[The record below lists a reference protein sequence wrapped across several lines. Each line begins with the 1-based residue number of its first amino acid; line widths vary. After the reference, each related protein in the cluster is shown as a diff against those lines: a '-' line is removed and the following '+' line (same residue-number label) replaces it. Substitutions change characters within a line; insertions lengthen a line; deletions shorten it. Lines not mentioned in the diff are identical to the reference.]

1 MLDSGQIEQAAAK
14 IQKGGCIIYPTETL
28 YALGG
33 NALNPEAAAKV
44 CRLKSRPRGKPL
56 PVIIGNIEQLFL
68 LTECNIQEFYGLL
81 DNFWPGPLSIL
92 VPGKEELPLEIRDS
106 GGMVCVRWSSSNIS
120 QQLCLCSAA
129 PLIASSA
136 NRDGES
142 PPLIPLDLDPGLK
155 QQVDHVLTREE
166 EDGTSMP
173 STIVRIL
180 DRSGL
185 KVIRQGAVSNEDL
198 EQAGYTLF
206 S

>member
-1 MLDSGQIEQAAAK
+1 MLNSGQIEQAATR

-68 LTECNIQEFYGLL
+68 LTEWNTREFYGLL

-92 VPGKEELPLEIRDS
+92 VPGREELPLEIRDNR
-106 GGMVCVRWSSSNIS
+106 GMVCVRWSSSYIS
-120 QQLCLCSAA
+120 QQLCLRSAA

-136 NRDGES
+136 NRDGET
-142 PPLIPLDLDPGLK
+142 PPLIPQDLDPGLK
-155 QQVDHVLTREE
+155 QQVDHVLTQERGDE
-166 EDGTSMP
+166 SSKP
-173 STIVRIL
+173 STIVMIL
-180 DRSGL
+180 DRSRL
-185 KVIRQGAVSNEDL
+185 KVIRQGAVSNKDL
-198 EQAGYTLF
+198 EQAGYILL
-206 S
+206 